1 MKAIRELYY
10 VISLTKGN
18 ISLSLYSPTT
28 MEQQNYISNYTNHC
42 KSEAAILIL
51 IGWILQHP
59 MLPFGSFLGANTG
72 SSTQVHV
79 QSFLTFKR
87 LRAQEFK

>member
-10 VISLTKGN
+10 VISSMRGN

-28 MEQQNYISNYTNHC
+28 MEQQNYIPNYTNHC

-51 IGWILQHP
+51 IG
-59 MLPFGSFLGANTG
+59 
-72 SSTQVHV
+72 
-79 QSFLTFKR
+79 
-87 LRAQEFK
+87 